1 MLALDHTD
9 HDVNQLGFSVDRR
22 RLRYDA
28 TAVVILQP
36 LHIAVKNVDR
46 TGEVVIPNG
55 HHLGVQRVPVANENI
70 EGNGELVLVT
80 QRSAR
85 RARDIIKN
93 VRLECV
99 EATTLKVAARPSRL
113 FRQPRDQTIR
123 ADPQLTALPD
133 QPDIRFAYGKYR
145 RGALVEPL
153 YELSWILR
161 DKEVISEEQQKG
173 VVIASRRMPTA
184 WAIPIC
190 SLCSTYC
197 SEMPW
202 EPPSPRKRTTSV
214 ARCPT
219 TIWARRTPNA

>member
-1 MLALDHTD
+1 MNSFARLDARPRKNNNVLQSGITSDAGLVTD

-153 YELSWILR
+153 YELKSDPPRQRSNLR
-161 DKEVISEEQQKG
+161 GATKKV
-173 VVIASRRMPTA
+173 
-184 WAIPIC
+184 W
-190 SLCSTYC
+190 
-197 SEMPW
+197 
-202 EPPSPRKRTTSV
+202 
-214 ARCPT
+214 
-219 TIWARRTPNA
+219 